1 MISAVTGAFLIAALL
16 ATVAGLWRALAP
28 LPSPVLWF
36 SYRSPTRLSAA
47 AQRIVA
53 DRAAPLG
60 DHNTPA
66 GEETDRAFRASL
78 VALVTLYGE
87 E

>member
-28 LPSPVLWF
+28 FPSPTLWF
-36 SYRSPTRLSAA
+36 SYRSPARLSAA

-60 DHNTPA
+60 THNTPA
-66 GEETDRAFRASL
+66 GEETDRAWRATL
-78 VALVTLYGE
+78 AVLATLYGE